1 MDTSKSPKEDRTY
14 TAGASVYSGRPDPT
28 WSLSEEAGSKLQQL
42 FDALEKHDGPT
53 ASAPPLGYRGVFL
66 RDNAGHEWFAYRE
79 IVTLTGPNRPEARKD
94 AGRQLERA
102 IVSSAPEGLIPAA
115 FLAQEFD

>member
-66 RDNAGHEWFAYRE
+66 RDDTGHEWFAYRE
-79 IVTLTGPNRPEARKD
+79 VVTLTESNRSEARKD
-94 AGRQLERA
+94 SGRQFERA
-102 IVSSAPEGLIPAA
+102 IVSSAPQGLIPAA
-115 FLAQEFD
+115 LLAQEFN